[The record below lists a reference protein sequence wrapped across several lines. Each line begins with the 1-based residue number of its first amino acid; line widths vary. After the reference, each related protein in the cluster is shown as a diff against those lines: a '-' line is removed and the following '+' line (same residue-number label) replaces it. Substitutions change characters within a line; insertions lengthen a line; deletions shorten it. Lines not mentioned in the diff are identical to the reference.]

1 MTVTPLLD
9 RISSVDDL
17 RRLFEGD
24 LQNLASELR
33 KATIGAVSKTGG
45 HLDGSLA
52 VRCLSLPDAMLDHD
66 SQSGQLELAG
76 LDKAGIAA
84 TLRDLTGT
92 AAASPKAESQSKS

>member
-1 MTVTPLLD
+1 
-9 RISSVDDL
+9 
-17 RRLFEGD
+17 
-24 LQNLASELR
+24 
-33 KATIGAVSKTGG
+33 
-45 HLDGSLA
+45 

-66 SQSGQLELAG
+66 SQSGQLALAG